1 MVHFQTKNP
10 NLGKFG
16 RVLQLNVLVYL
27 MAIWYILWT
36 FGIFYGH
43 LVYFMDIWYILW
55 AFGIFYE
62 HLVYFVLIWSI
73 FSCFGMFYRE
83 KSGNTGRKD
92 NTK

>member
-1 MVHFQTKNP
+1 MCWF
-10 NLGKFG
+10 
-16 RVLQLNVLVYL
+16 
-27 MAIWYILWT
+27 ILWP

-43 LVYFMDIWYILW
+43 LVYFMGIWYILW
-55 AFGIFYE
+55 AFGIFYG
-62 HLVYFVLIWSI
+62 HFGIFCVNLVY